1 MDKPNKRKVRALN
14 LSENDKKKILDKY
27 GEGLQPA
34 QIEKF
39 FEGKYTYFQIYNT
52 INPRSASSTTVNQ
65 DGSLKEVKIKQ
76 DKTVTEMPVI
86 DLADFTSIEKFIEH
100 QLTVIITQLNEKKIP
115 LEKRILLTRSITKIN
130 YELKKQLLENHLKN
144 ANAKLIIRIMRRL
157 KPELADEEILTV
169 FKEESEKM
177 KKLNK

>member
-1 MDKPNKRKVRALN
+1 MDKPNKRKPRALN
-14 LSENDKKKILDKY
+14 LSENDKKKILDKHE
-27 GEGLQPA
+27 EGLKPA
-34 QIEKF
+34 EIEKF
-39 FEGKYTYFQIYNT
+39 YEGKYTYFQIYNT
-52 INPRSASSTTVNQ
+52 INPRLASSTGVNP
-65 DGSLKEVKIKQ
+65 DGSLNKAKIKQ
-76 DKTVTEMPVI
+76 DKTVTEMPDI

-100 QLTVIITQLNEKKIP
+100 QLTVIVGQLNSKNIR
-115 LEKRILLTRSITKIN
+115 LEKRITLTRWITKIN

-144 ANAKLIIRIMRRL
+144 ANAKLIVRIMRRL